1 MSFTTIIKQF
11 IEMKRPEKGRRIQH
25 TAEIIGTNFSTSGQ
39 TGDEAVE
46 LLLKAVQEVLTGSYQ
61 PSFFQFRGTTIAIYR
76 DAHSGGWMFA
86 EMTEQAG
93 SFHLHPRVYEHGPYR
108 SKDDAGKIARSHI
121 AQNEWDGK
129 EVQSPLILDEDEKEQ
144 RDFTHWAIW
153 QLSHRHY
160 KKLGKSDH
168 EAYELSHREPLT
180 IEVLLADMAN

>member
-93 SFHLHPRVYEHGPYR
+93 SFHLHPRVYEHGPRMSGMGKRYKALLFSTKMKKSSATLPTGPSGNSLTGIIR
-108 SKDDAGKIARSHI
+108 S
-121 AQNEWDGK
+121 
-129 EVQSPLILDEDEKEQ
+129 
-144 RDFTHWAIW
+144 
-153 QLSHRHY
+153 
-160 KKLGKSDH
+160 
-168 EAYELSHREPLT
+168 
-180 IEVLLADMAN
+180 